1 MSMGEKESSV
11 GKLLLFG
18 ESGIPNGLSREMRI
32 EWLNLTCDSDFSE
45 SPHIYPVHLT
55 VPSELD

>member
-1 MSMGEKESSV
+1 MSMGEKKSSV
-11 GKLLLFG
+11 GSLLSFG

-32 EWLNLTCDSDFSE
+32 GWLSLTYDSDFSE

-55 VPSELD
+55 DPSE

>member
-1 MSMGEKESSV
+1 MRMGGKKSSV

-18 ESGIPNGLSREMRI
+18 ENEIPNGLSREMRI
-32 EWLNLTCDSDFSE
+32 GWFSLTYDSDFSE

-55 VPSELD
+55 VPSE